1 MAPIKRKIPTPPD
14 GKEREAELIEIK
26 NSKEPPNIYE
36 LADGSLFTLKTVVT
50 EIWRV
55 EGVYDEQG
63 NPYYVAKSA
72 NIATVTAPEDIRQR
86 IS

>member
-1 MAPIKRKIPTPPD
+1 MPAIKRKIPTPPD

-26 NSKEPPNIYE
+26 NSKEPPNTYE

-55 EGVYDEQG
+55 EEVYDDQG
-63 NPYYVAKSA
+63 NPFYLAKST
-72 NIATVTAPEDIRQR
+72 NIATVTAPEEIRR
-86 IS
+86 RTS